1 MNVISFLKDRILLYV
16 LHLVCMIALGGFL
29 LATGYHRDACLLIWI
44 CWLLVLSVW
53 SAY

>member
-29 LATGYHRDACLLIWI
+29 LELLEQVKRTGQTAGKGGAHR
-44 CWLLVLSVW
+44 
-53 SAY
+53 